1 VNLED
6 IQSLCEKLKGTTT
19 DIKWEDHLCF
29 NVGDKMYLITSPDRF
44 PISASFKATEEDFE
58 LLCERQGFIP
68 APYLARYRWVHLDDI
83 SRLSALE
90 WEKYILSSYQLVVN
104 KLPASVK
111 KNLRA

>member
-1 VNLED
+1 MNLED